1 MKLATYR
8 PMALQ
13 REFDRLFNG
22 WHMPDT
28 GWHPAI
34 DIRENETGFVV
45 VADLPGMTAEDVK
58 ISVKENGLMITGE
71 KKQEEKT
78 EESTYYRIER
88 SYGSFERS
96 FRLPSKIDTEKITAE
111 YKNGVLT
118 VTLPKVEEVK
128 PKEITVSAS

>member
-58 ISVKENGLMITGE
+58 ISVKENVLMITGE